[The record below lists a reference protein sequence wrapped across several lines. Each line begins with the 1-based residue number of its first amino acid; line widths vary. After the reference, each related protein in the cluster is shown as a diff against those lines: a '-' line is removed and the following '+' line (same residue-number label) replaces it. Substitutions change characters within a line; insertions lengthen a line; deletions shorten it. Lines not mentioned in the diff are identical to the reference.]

1 MNVRNK
7 IGLSFMLLMLVA
19 SIILPCFGA
28 KGIAFDDEN
37 VLTDLLS
44 SPDFD
49 INQYDYDENS
59 NAQIIKFVE
68 YCYSPFVRERAN
80 YGLYVYLFNPTNAVI
95 NTSAEQYIQIAPG
108 EPKKNN
114 YNKYRLKLLSSSTG
128 TFENLFHK
136 FKVIGIDDSFIS
148 KLNSTERIYNVSG
161 IELTLKSGRIDNT
174 VGGTYYYTGY
184 AKGYGI
190 DKTAESTLRT
200 RGEPLETVKININHT
215 AYLGG
220 TSGSAT
226 SNIQQQVSTAYFS
239 IPNRL
244 FEDYGTLDG
253 ITAEWYE
260 YKTKPIYITSNK
272 SYFDGLS
279 PYIGVDVT
287 TTNHPYYMYYGKRG
301 MSTPYTYDWGYG
313 INNANF
319 VAKRENCIYYLFKTD
334 SISNDTVVSA
344 TELNKYIDN
353 YNKTFTS
360 GKLPITTSTGTEIS
374 SDLFEANV
382 DTGRTRGYNKKE
394 FIATDIENLL
404 VYEEST
410 VWNAFFNYMF
420 GSKPEN
426 ISFAPIVIANDTD
439 FSGDK
444 NTVARSL
451 LINANDVDNIKNYQ
465 ASEALKGRQTVL
477 FRFAVTDF
485 LHRLITIGKSN
496 IFDSESAI
504 MSQQTIFKQFDIIQF
519 RFVKNDKN
527 TIIPVVS
534 TPIDIAADIPGTDDI
549 IDGKKGLS
557 DWVKWL
563 LFFLSLPFIV
573 VFVIWFVINLPKLC
587 SALWDIISFPFK
599 LIAKVFRAIGGD
611 GSNSSKA
618 SKQYKG
624 KAEEKQ
630 NAKRRLK
637 NG

>member
-1 MNVRNK
+1 MNIKNK
-7 IGLSFMLLMLVA
+7 VALSFILLMLVVA

-49 INQYDYDENS
+49 INKFDYEENS

-95 NTSAEQYIQIAPG
+95 NTSAEHYIQLAPG

-114 YNKYRLKLLSSSTG
+114 YNKYRLKLLSSSIG

-136 FKVIGIDDSFIS
+136 FKVIGLDDNFIS
-148 KLNSTERIYNVSG
+148 KLNSTERVYNVSG

-200 RGEPLETVKININHT
+200 RGEPLETVEININHT

-220 TSGSAT
+220 TSSQAGAD
-226 SNIQQQVSTAYFS
+226 IQQQVSTAYFS

-244 FEDYGTLDG
+244 FTEYGTLDG

-279 PYIGVDVT
+279 PYIGVEVT
-287 TTNHPYYMYYGKRG
+287 SNDHPYYMYYGKRG
-301 MSTPYTYDWGYG
+301 TSVPYTYDWGYG
-313 INNANF
+313 INNANY
-319 VAKRENCIYYLFKTD
+319 VTKRENCIYYLFKTD
-334 SISNDTVVSA
+334 SITNDTVVSA
-344 TELNKYIDN
+344 TELNKYIDS
-353 YNKTFTS
+353 YNKTFAT
-360 GKLPITTSTGTEIS
+360 GKLPITTSTGKEIS
-374 SDLFEANV
+374 NDLFEANV
-382 DTGRTRGYNKKE
+382 DTGRTRGHNKKE
-394 FIATDIENLL
+394 FLAEDIDNLL
-404 VYEEST
+404 VYDNSSAWDT
-410 VWNAFFNYMF
+410 FFSYFF
-420 GSKPEN
+420 GSKPES
-426 ISFAPIVIANDTD
+426 ISFSPISLANASD

-451 LINANDVDNIKNYQ
+451 LINANDVDKIKNYQ

-496 IFDSESAI
+496 IFDNENAI

-534 TPIDIAADIPGTDDI
+534 TPIDIASDIPGADDI
-549 IDGKKGLS
+549 IDGKKGLP

-563 LFFLSLPFIV
+563 LFFLSIPLI
-573 VFVIWFVINLPKLC
+573 IWLIIKLPKLC
-587 SALWDIISFPFK
+587 GALWDIISFPFK
-599 LIAKVFRAIGGD
+599 LIGKAFSAISGK

-618 SKQYKG
+618 SKHYKG
-624 KAEEKQ
+624 SKSEKQ
-630 NAKRRLK
+630 QAKRRLK

>member
-1 MNVRNK
+1 MNIKNK
-7 IGLSFMLLMLVA
+7 VALSFILLMLVVA

-28 KGIAFDDEN
+28 TGIAFDDEN

-59 NAQIIKFVE
+59 NAHIIKFVE

-136 FKVIGIDDSFIS
+136 FKVIGLDDNFIS
-148 KLNSTERIYNVSG
+148 KLNSVERVYNVSG

-220 TSGSAT
+220 TSSQAGAD
-226 SNIQQQVSTAYFS
+226 IQQQVSTAYFS

-244 FEDYGTLDG
+244 FTEYGTLDG

-260 YKTKPIYITSNK
+260 YKTKPIYITSNQ
-272 SYFDGLS
+272 SYIDGLS

-313 INNANF
+313 MSNANY
-319 VAKRENCIYYLFKTD
+319 VANRENFIYYLFKTD

-360 GKLPITTSTGTEIS
+360 GKLPITTSTGKEIS
-374 SDLFEANV
+374 NDLFEANV
-382 DTGRTRGYNKKE
+382 DAGRTRGHNKKE
-394 FIATDIENLL
+394 FLAKDIENLL
-404 VYEEST
+404 VYDNSSA
-410 VWNAFFNYMF
+410 WDSFFSYFF
-420 GSKPEN
+420 GSKPES
-426 ISFAPIVIANDTD
+426 ISFSPISLANASD

-451 LINANDVDNIKNYQ
+451 LINPNDVDKIKNYQ
-465 ASEALKGRQTVL
+465 ASEKLQGRQTVL
-477 FRFAVTDF
+477 FRFAVTEF
-485 LHRLITIGKSN
+485 MHRLITIGKSN
-496 IFDSESAI
+496 IFNNENAI

-534 TPIDIAADIPGTDDI
+534 TPIDIAADIPGADDI
-549 IDGKKGLS
+549 IDGKGLP

-563 LFFLSLPFIV
+563 IFFISLPFIV
-573 VFVIWFVINLPKLC
+573 VFAVWFITKLPKLC
-587 SALWDIISFPFK
+587 SALWEIISFPFK
-599 LIAKVFRAIGGD
+599 LIAKVFRAISGKEK
-611 GSNSSKA
+611 SSSKA

-624 KAEEKQ
+624 KAEEKL

-637 NG
+637 K

>member
-1 MNVRNK
+1 MSIKNK
-7 IGLSFMLLMLVA
+7 VALSFILLMLVVA

-28 KGIAFDDEN
+28 TGIAFDDEN

-49 INQYDYDENS
+49 INKYDYDENS

-114 YNKYRLKLLSSSTG
+114 YNKYRLKLLSSSSG

-136 FKVIGIDDSFIS
+136 FKVIGLDDNFIS
-148 KLNSTERIYNVSG
+148 KLNSVERIYNVSG

-200 RGEPLETVKININHT
+200 RGEPLETVEININHT

-220 TSGSAT
+220 TSSQSGAD
-226 SNIQQQVSTAYFS
+226 IQQQVSTAYFS

-260 YKTKPIYITSNK
+260 YKTKPIYITSNQ
-272 SYFDGLS
+272 SYFNGLS

-301 MSTPYTYDWGYG
+301 MSAPYTYDWGYG
-313 INNANF
+313 ISNANY
-319 VAKRENCIYYLFKTD
+319 VANRENFIYYLFKTN
-334 SISNDTVVSA
+334 SITNDTVVSA

-360 GKLPITTSTGTEIS
+360 GKLPITTSTGKEIS
-374 SDLFEANV
+374 NDLFEANV
-382 DTGRTRGYNKKE
+382 DAGRTRGHNKKE
-394 FIATDIENLL
+394 FFATDIENLL
-404 VYEEST
+404 VYEDST
-410 VWNAFFNYMF
+410 VWNAFFNYIF

-439 FSGDK
+439 FSGEK

-451 LINANDVDNIKNYQ
+451 LINPNDVDKIKNYQ
-465 ASEALKGRQTVL
+465 ASEKLQGRQTVL

-496 IFDSESAI
+496 IFDSENAI

-534 TPIDIAADIPGTDDI
+534 TPIDIAADIPGADDI
-549 IDGKKGLS
+549 IDGKKGLP

-563 LFFLSLPFIV
+563 LFFLSIPLIIWLIIKLPQ
-573 VFVIWFVINLPKLC
+573 LC
-587 SALWDIISFPFK
+587 GALWDIVSFPFR
-599 LIAKVFRAIGGD
+599 LIAKVFRAIGGKE
-611 GSNSSKA
+611 SNSSKVG
-618 SKQYKG
+618 KQYKG
-624 KAEEKQ
+624 NYDEKQ
-630 NAKRRLK
+630 QAKRRLK
-637 NG
+637 K